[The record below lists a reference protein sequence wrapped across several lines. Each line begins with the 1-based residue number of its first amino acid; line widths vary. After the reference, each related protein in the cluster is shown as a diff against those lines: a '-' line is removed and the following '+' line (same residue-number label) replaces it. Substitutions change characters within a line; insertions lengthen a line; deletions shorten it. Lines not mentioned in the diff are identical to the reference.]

1 MAEAA
6 AQDLSGATTLATS
19 PSSSGNSLVEG
30 FNGLNI
36 MRQVGLMVGL
46 AISVAIG
53 FAAVMWS
60 QEKEYRPL
68 YGSLD
73 RLDSAEVV
81 QIFETNNIS
90 YKVDSNSGALLVEA
104 EDINKARLKLAEAGI
119 TGDKSIG
126 FELLDQEQPLGSS
139 QFMENT
145 RYRRGLE
152 GELARTI
159 TSIRSVRSA
168 RVHLAIPK
176 TSVFI
181 RDNREPR
188 ASVFIELFP
197 GRTLTPQQV
206 QAVANIVASSIS
218 ELKLENVTIVD
229 QKGQLFDLEIESPEF
244 TMAGK
249 QREYTRK
256 LEKDYTKRVNSI
268 LEPIVG
274 MQNYRAEVSAEVDF
288 TSVEQA
294 AETFN
299 PDLPAIRSE
308 QTVEEARVDGGAAA
322 GIPGALTNQ
331 PPGNAQ
337 APEVAEAG
345 EDGAAPARPTNS
357 RSQATRNYELDR
369 TVSYTKHQV
378 GQLKRLTV
386 AVVLND
392 RVSVNAETGEETR
405 TTWTESELE
414 RLGILVRDAVG
425 FSAARGDSVNII
437 NSSFVNDNFESAPI
451 EALPIW
457 QEEWFLSILKISGT
471 VFIILTLLL
480 GLLRPILKS
489 LAATG
494 SESKALAEVNENAAL
509 ESPLSNDS
517 DAMLNN
523 HTDETVTLA
532 GSDTLSL
539 PNPGAAGYE
548 QHLHQVK
555 GLIAEDPGRIAQV
568 VKRWAAAE
576 E

>member
-1 MAEAA
+1 MAEA
-6 AQDLSGATTLATS
+6 AQDLSGSTALS
-19 PSSSGNSLVEG
+19 PSAKGNATNDLVEG
-30 FNGLNI
+30 FNGLNLL
-36 MRQVGLMVGL
+36 RQVGLMVGL
-46 AISVAIG
+46 AISVAVG

-60 QEKEYRPL
+60 QEKEYRPM

-81 QIFETNNIS
+81 QIFEANDIT
-90 YKVDSNSGALLVEA
+90 YKVDGASGALLVA
-104 EDINKARLKLAEAGI
+104 ADDVNKARLRLAEAGI
-119 TGDKSIG
+119 SDDKSVG
-126 FELLDQEQPLGSS
+126 FELLDKEQPLGSS
-139 QFMENT
+139 QFMENA

-176 TSVFI
+176 ASVFV

-188 ASVFIELFP
+188 ASVFIELYP
-197 GRTLTPQQV
+197 GRTLSPQQV

-229 QKGQLFDLEIESPEF
+229 QKGQLFELEIESPEF
-244 TMAGK
+244 MMAGK

-274 MQNYRAEVSAEVDF
+274 VQNYRAEVSAEVDF

-308 QTVEEARVDGGAAA
+308 QTVEEARSSGAETA

-337 APEVAEAG
+337 APEVAGANG
-345 EDGAAPARPTNS
+345 DGTAAASPTNS

-392 RVSVNAETGEETR
+392 RVTVDPESGAETR
-405 TTWTESELE
+405 ITWTESELE

-437 NSSFVNDNFESAPI
+437 NSSFLKEDVIDIPFEST
-451 EALPIW
+451 PIW
-457 QEEWFLSILKISGT
+457 QEDWFLSILKIAGT
-471 VFIILTLLL
+471 VFIIIALLF

-489 LAATG
+489 LAAG
-494 SESKALAEVNENAAL
+494 GLQNKALDEAREAAAL
-509 ESPLSNDS
+509 ESSGMDGSGASN
-517 DAMLNN
+517 
-523 HTDETVTLA
+523 DETVTLSGGNA
-532 GSDTLSL
+532 LSL
-539 PNPGAAGYE
+539 PSPDKGYE
-548 QHLHQVK
+548 QHLSMVK
-555 GLIAEDPGRIAQV
+555 GMIAEDPGRVAQV

>member
-6 AQDLSGATTLATS
+6 QDTGSSTALSPRSG
-19 PSSSGNSLVEG
+19 SSTNDLVEG
-30 FNGLNI
+30 FNGLNVL
-36 MRQVGLMVGL
+36 RQVGLMVGL
-46 AISVAIG
+46 AISVAVG

-60 QEKEYRPL
+60 QEKDYRPL

-73 RLDSAEVV
+73 RLDSQEVV
-81 QIFETNNIS
+81 QILEINDIA
-90 YKVDSNSGALLVEA
+90 YKIDGSSGALLVAA
-104 EDINKARLKLAEAGI
+104 EDTNKARLKLASAGI
-119 TGDKSIG
+119 SDDKSVG

-139 QFMENT
+139 QFMENA

-159 TSIRSVRSA
+159 TSIRSIRGA

-176 TSVFI
+176 ASVFV
-181 RDNREPR
+181 RDSHEPR
-188 ASVFIELFP
+188 ASVFIELYP
-197 GRTLTPQQV
+197 GRTLSPQQV

-218 ELKLENVTIVD
+218 DLKLENVTIVD
-229 QKGQLFDLEIESPEF
+229 QKGQLFELEIESPEF
-244 TMAGK
+244 MMAGK

-274 MQNYRAEVSAEVDF
+274 MQNYRAEVSADVDF
-288 TSVEQA
+288 TAVEQA

-299 PDLPAIRSE
+299 PDLPSIRSE
-308 QTVEEARVDGGAAA
+308 QTVEEARSGGASAG
-322 GIPGALTNQ
+322 GIPGALSNQ

-337 APEVAEAG
+337 APEVAGANG
-345 EDGAAPARPTNS
+345 DDAPSAAPKNS
-357 RSQATRNYELDR
+357 RSQSTRNYELDR

-392 RVSVNAETGEETR
+392 RVTVDSETGTETR
-405 TTWTESELE
+405 VTWTDSELE
-414 RLGILVRDAVG
+414 RIGILVRDAVG

-437 NSSFVNDNFESAPI
+437 NSPFLKEEFEEITI
-451 EALPIW
+451 EPTPIW
-457 QEEWFLSILKISGT
+457 KEDWFLSVAKIAGT
-471 VFIILTLLL
+471 VFIILALLF

-489 LAATG
+489 LAAG
-494 SESKALAEVNENAAL
+494 GMQNKSFDQAQAAAL
-509 ESPLSNDS
+509 GASGSGAPF
-517 DAMLNN
+517 NN
-523 HTDETVTLA
+523 ERVTLSGNNA
-532 GSDTLSL
+532 LSL
-539 PNPGAAGYE
+539 PNPDKGYE
-548 QHLHQVK
+548 QHLSTVK
-555 GLIAEDPGRIAQV
+555 GMIADDPGRVAQV

>member
-1 MAEAA
+1 MAEA
-6 AQDLSGATTLATS
+6 AQDLSGSTALS
-19 PSSSGNSLVEG
+19 PSAKGNATNDLVEG

-36 MRQVGLMVGL
+36 LRQVGLMVGL
-46 AISVAIG
+46 AISVAVG

-60 QEKEYRPL
+60 QEKDYRPM

-73 RLDSAEVV
+73 RLDSSEVV
-81 QIFETNNIS
+81 QIFETNDIA
-90 YKVDSNSGALLVEA
+90 YKIDGSSGALLVA
-104 EDINKARLKLAEAGI
+104 SEDINKARLRLAEAGI
-119 TGDKSIG
+119 SDDKSVG
-126 FELLDQEQPLGSS
+126 FELLDEEQPLGSS
-139 QFMENT
+139 QFMENA

-176 TSVFI
+176 ASVFV
-181 RDNREPR
+181 RDSREPR
-188 ASVFIELFP
+188 ASVFIELYP
-197 GRTLTPQQV
+197 GRSLSPSHV
-206 QAVANIVASSIS
+206 QAIANIVASSIS

-229 QKGQLFDLEIESPEF
+229 QKGHLFELEIESPEF
-244 TMAGK
+244 MMAGK

-256 LEKDYTKRVNSI
+256 LEKDYTRRVNSI

-274 MQNYRAEVSAEVDF
+274 VQNYRAEVSADVDF

-308 QTVEEARVDGGAAA
+308 QTVEEARVNGASGG

-337 APEVAEAG
+337 APEVAGANG
-345 EDGAAPARPTNS
+345 DGAGAAAPSNS

-369 TVSYTKHQV
+369 TVSYTKNQV

-392 RVSVNAETGEETR
+392 RVTVDSESGEETR
-405 TTWTESELE
+405 ITWTESELE

-437 NSSFVNDNFESAPI
+437 NSSFLKEDIIDIPLETT
-451 EALPIW
+451 PIW
-457 QEEWFLSILKISGT
+457 QEDWFLSILKIAGT
-471 VFIILTLLL
+471 VFIIIALLF

-489 LAATG
+489 LAAG
-494 SESKALAEVNENAAL
+494 GLQNKALDEAREAAAL
-509 ESPLSNDS
+509 QSSGMDGSNS
-517 DAMLNN
+517 SN
-523 HTDETVTLA
+523 DETVTLSGGNA
-532 GSDTLSL
+532 LSL
-539 PNPGAAGYE
+539 PSPDKGYE
-548 QHLHQVK
+548 QHLSMVK
-555 GLIAEDPGRIAQV
+555 GMIAEDPGRVAQV